1 MTLRLMIV
9 DDEPL
14 ARLRLRTL
22 LQDLQTAADLSDAA
36 AAASGA
42 ASGAAARWTVAAE
55 AANADEALLQLR
67 RQSADAPLHALLLDV
82 RLPGRSGLQLAHALR
97 TMPQP
102 PAVVFVTAHAE
113 HALTAFELDAVDYLT
128 KPVRRERLAQALQRV
143 QQRLPLQTQTATPAA
158 SPAAPLPNPAV
169 ASMAPT
175 YAAAGVLLIHERD
188 RVLRL
193 PVAELLYFRADQKQV
208 LLRTVGSSLLIDD
221 SLSELEDKLTAL
233 GGRFIRVHR
242 NALVALGAMRELALR
257 TTLPREQTEGGDGW
271 AVRVAPLD
279 EWLSVSRRQVAAV
292 KAALAGSAP

>member
-22 LQDLQTAADLSDAA
+22 VQDLQQDGTAPDGSAA
-36 AAASGA
+36 PTG
-42 ASGAAARWTVAAE
+42 WTVAAE
-55 AANADEALLQLR
+55 AANSDEALQQLR
-67 RQSADAPLHALLLDV
+67 RQTADAPLHALLLDV

-97 TMPQP
+97 SLAQP

-128 KPVRRERLAQALQRV
+128 KPVRRERLAQALLRV
-143 QQRLPLQTQTATPAA
+143 QQRLQQQALARPPAA
-158 SPAAPLPNPAV
+158 VVAAAPAAPSTPIPH
-169 ASMAPT
+169 
-175 YAAAGVLLIHERD
+175 AAAGVLLIHERD

-208 LLRTVGSSLLIDD
+208 LLRTAGSSHLIDD
-221 SLSELEDKLTAL
+221 SLSDLEEKLPAL

-292 KAALAGSAP
+292 KAALAASAP